1 MLRKWLG
8 KIPEFEAFL
17 WRSAKRDLVAGL
29 AFVPV
34 YAAAEV
40 VLALSLGTLLQLVF
54 AEAPRVSIGNVVPK
68 NLQSWIQ
75 FGQTLDRKDLAFTVP
90 ILICAAGFVKF
101 VGNFLSSYLIERSG
115 HQVSQSLRQELLSK
129 LLVAKGNHVDSLSL
143 EDLSNRIMGDTA
155 QLQSLLTKGSISALR
170 DGIVIVSLFFSMIFL
185 APKTMTILLLAI
197 IPAVWGLR
205 KVSQSLAYY
214 STESLKRTSA
224 LGTELI
230 HVWSNRLTV
239 HALGAREYE
248 HGRLAHRSADY
259 LKFVRGSFLVRTG
272 FRPFME
278 LLAVSLLAGLFALK
292 LGRPNALDPSTL
304 TTLLV
309 LGAMSFRPLKQL
321 SGILG
326 LIEELKAARGRVF
339 DLWSQLGQ
347 KTATK
352 SNPLSEHSSLAVV
365 AKNLHVEIN
374 SKTLLS
380 NISFEIKKGESVG
393 IVGESGAGKSTL
405 VRLLADTLV
414 PSSGTLS
421 TDASK
426 ILAPQ
431 FPYLFRA
438 SISENIFYGAEENA
452 SQKNSILFDKLT
464 QLVWSLGLAKTP
476 SGVEMF
482 LERNAGFLGGN
493 LSGGERARVALAR
506 ILLRE
511 PRLLLLDEPTANLD
525 PESSELFWGAVQKW
539 KVASTE
545 HTLVCVSH
553 AQSEWKHF
561 DRILRLGDGKILSD
575 TAQQS

>member
-1 MLRKWLG
+1 MLRRLQSRFS
-8 KIPEFEAFL
+8 EFEAFL
-17 WRSAKRDLVAGL
+17 WRAAKKDLFAGL

-90 ILICAAGFVKF
+90 ILICVAGFVKF

-143 EDLSNRIMGDTA
+143 EELSNRIMGDTS

-170 DGIVIVSLFFSMIFL
+170 DGIVIASLFFSMIFL
-185 APKTMTILLLAI
+185 APKTMAILLLAI
-197 IPAVWGLR
+197 VPGVWGLR
-205 KVSQSLAYY
+205 KVSQSLAHY
-214 STESLKRTSA
+214 SSESLKRTSA

-248 HGRLAHRSADY
+248 HGRLVHRSADY

-292 LGRPNALDPSTL
+292 LARPSALDPSTL

-309 LGAMSFRPLKQL
+309 LGAMSVRPLKQL
-321 SGILG
+321 SGIMG
-326 LIEELKAARGRVF
+326 LVQELRAARGRVF
-339 DLWSQLGQ
+339 ELWSQLEQ
-347 KTATK
+347 KWVTK
-352 SNPLSEHSSLAVV
+352 SNPLSDHSALAVV

-405 VRLLADTLV
+405 VRILANTLV
-414 PSSGTLS
+414 PSSGALS

-438 SISENIFYGAEENA
+438 SVSENIIYGAEEN
-452 SQKNSILFDKLT
+452 SNQKNTVVLDRLS
-464 QLVWSLGLAKTP
+464 QLVRSLGLAKTP

-482 LERNAGFLGGN
+482 LERNASFLGGN

-539 KVASTE
+539 KLASTE

-561 DRILRLGDGKILSD
+561 DRILRLGDGKIISD
-575 TAQQS
+575 TAHQS